1 MSLDKAIKYKKE
13 YRKPYRGAAFWDS
26 HCRNNNACSYCKNN
40 RLHSEKK
47 RKCSCEQQIK
57 EWKNQIE

>member
-13 YRKPYRGAAFWDS
+13 YRRPYRGAAIWDS

-40 RLHSEKK
+40 RLHSFKK
-47 RKCSCEQQIK
+47 REISSIK
-57 EWKNQIE
+57 EIKDWDND